1 MRRKRKVAE
10 IDYETAIAK
19 SKDVIKKYE
28 TLIESTKEK
37 LKEEIS
43 NLKKLEKNFATYKEQ
58 KEEEIKIEKAKKLAQ
73 SILESGKSFEEIE
86 AFLKSQENK

>member
-10 IDYETAIAK
+10 IDYESAIAK
-19 SKDVIKKYE
+19 SKDVIKRHE
-28 TLIESTKEK
+28 ALIESTKEK
-37 LKEEIS
+37 LRAETS
-43 NLKKLEKNFATYKEQ
+43 NLKKLEKNFAIYKEQ